1 MFLFE
6 LLSLWRSTRPCHTAV
21 FNFTLSWRALC
32 FLPGGWF
39 TVKIK
44 QNKLLIHPIFYLS
57 SPFVPQLLVTAYCN
71 IALVVLYPM
80 MSAPPTRNS
89 QNLCCKCNIHFCGM
103 LGQISHWSL
112 TACQGGNY
120 LLREFPSEQPSLCDS
135 QLITYWSLVR
145 TILASLFDAQDTP
158 LASLFDVKGAPLFS
172 VVCLNLMVSMH
183 LYKIILYTFLLLLQH
198 LTLTLP
204 LNLPTI
210 KHTKANISAV
220 TGIYCK
226 NWP

>member
-6 LLSLWRSTRPCHTAV
+6 LLSLRQATRPCHTAV

-39 TVKIK
+39 TAKIK

-89 QNLCCKCNIHFCGM
+89 QYLCCKCNTFTSLQYVRANLRTGALLHVKEKIIFKGVPLWTTQSMWLPTHHILK
-103 LGQISHWSL
+103 LGQDRFGVAFWRSRYPFSI
-112 TACQGGNY
+112 TFR
-120 LLREFPSEQPSLCDS
+120 REGCS
-135 QLITYWSLVR
+135 IV
-145 TILASLFDAQDTP
+145 
-158 LASLFDVKGAPLFS
+158 FS
-172 VVCLNLMVSMH
+172 CLS
-183 LYKIILYTFLLLLQH
+183 
-198 LTLTLP
+198 
-204 LNLPTI
+204 
-210 KHTKANISAV
+210 
-220 TGIYCK
+220 
-226 NWP
+226 